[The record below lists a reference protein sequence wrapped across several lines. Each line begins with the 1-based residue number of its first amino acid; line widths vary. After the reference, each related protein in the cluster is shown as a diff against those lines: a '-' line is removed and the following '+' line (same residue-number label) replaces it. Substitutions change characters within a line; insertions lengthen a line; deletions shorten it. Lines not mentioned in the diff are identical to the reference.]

1 MSIYKDGMDSI
12 VSDNRPIGVFD
23 SGIGGLTV
31 LKEIWSALPGES
43 TVYFGDSGRTPYGT
57 KSHDTIVNY
66 SLQNM
71 RFLLRQNVKMIV
83 IACNTASAHA
93 YDAVRA
99 HAGVPVVEV
108 ITPGAAEAVKTTRTG
123 RIGII
128 ATRATVTSGIYRVAV
143 EDEAKRVIALGRNT
157 ETLTDLYIE
166 QAACPLFVSL
176 AEEGWWDSPISYLAA
191 EEYLKDLKK
200 NQIDTLI
207 LGCTHY
213 PLLSHTIADV
223 MGPGTTL
230 VNAGASVAQRV
241 AEVLGTNHLK
251 NLPGAKAQHAFYT
264 SDDPQM
270 FENVTAPFLGGD
282 RPSGTMRVN
291 TEVYIGEETLT

>member
-1 MSIYKDGMDSI
+1 MNSDKNGAGSA

-31 LKEIWSALPGES
+31 LKEIWAALPGES
-43 TVYFGDSGRTPYGT
+43 TIYFGDSGRTPYGT

-71 RFLLRQNVKMIV
+71 RFLLNQNVKMIV

-93 YDAVRA
+93 FDAVKA
-99 HAGVPVVEV
+99 QAGVPVVEV

-128 ATRATVTSGIYRVAV
+128 ATRATVNSGVYKVAV
-143 EDEAKRVIALGRNT
+143 EDAAKVFLTMGNNKEALA
-157 ETLTDLYIE
+157 DLYIE

-176 AEEGWWDSPISYLAA
+176 AEEGWWNSPISYLAA

-213 PLLSHTIADV
+213 PLLSRTIADV
-223 MGPGTTL
+223 MGSGTTL
-230 VNAGASVAQRV
+230 INAGASVAQRV
-241 AEVLGTNHLK
+241 REVLAGNHLM
-251 NLPGAKAQHAFYT
+251 NLSQTKPQHVFYT
-264 SDDPQM
+264 SDDPEM
-270 FENVTAPFLGGD
+270 FEDVTAPFLGGD
-282 RPSGTMRVN
+282 RPSGTKRVN
-291 TEVYIGEETLT
+291 TELCI